1 MLKEWTSNL
10 PQSSGIL
17 SVTRSSLG
25 VMIYVSRSV
34 NYHHFF
40 CVCVI
45 QLFSTS
51 AIYLYIL
58 FRCLIKCRGQ
68 KYLRNNFFILNCLRF
83 VPTDRNSRKRAVN
96 WEQVWHLYRPDTA
109 CPEFKIIFQLLAWI
123 CRLLSR
129 LFFSPAVNKKFA
141 CIAET
146 GPVALQWLKS
156 SWIKIYSFP
165 WETFSCLRKYVCIWY
180 TYSIR

>member
-1 MLKEWTSNL
+1 MKATKPIVVNSYVCWKNEHQTFLSL
-10 PQSSGIL
+10 PAFLAS
-17 SVTRSSLG
+17 SSLG

-40 CVCVI
+40 FCVCVI
-45 QLFSTS
+45 QLFSIATS

-123 CRLLSR
+123 CRLLSG

-146 GPVALQWLKS
+146 GPVA
-156 SWIKIYSFP
+156 
-165 WETFSCLRKYVCIWY
+165 
-180 TYSIR
+180 